1 VSPRQSGAPQV
12 IAHRGAS
19 GSLPENTMPS
29 FALAVEQRADMI
41 EVDLHTTRDGEVV
54 IRHDAELEPLGGV
67 GEIGEALFAD
77 VRRLD
82 AGGGEVVPTLDEML
96 DGFSEAISFNLEL
109 KVGASGRYPGMEDLA
124 VAAVERRGV
133 LTQTLFSSFYEDV
146 LQALRASGEA
156 VRIAVLVS
164 ERWPAGM
171 FERATR
177 LGAEAVNPFYGLVDR
192 ELVDRAHGE
201 GVKVYPYTVD
211 DIAEIERLVDLGVD
225 GLFTNYPDQ
234 MRSWVDERF

>member
-1 VSPRQSGAPQV
+1 MSRLQPSAPRV

-19 GSLPENTMPS
+19 GALPENTLPS

-54 IRHDAELEPLGGV
+54 IRHDAELETLGGV
-67 GEIGEALFAD
+67 GEIGETALAD
-77 VRRLD
+77 IRRLD
-82 AGGGEVVPTLDEML
+82 AGGGQAVPTLDEML
-96 DGFSEAISFNLEL
+96 DGFCEAIPFNLEL
-109 KVGASGRYPGMEDLA
+109 KVGARGRYPGMEGVA

-133 LTQTLFSSFYEDV
+133 LAETLFSSFYEDV
-146 LQALRASGEA
+146 LQALRACGEG

-171 FERATR
+171 LERARR
-177 LGAEAVNPFYGLVDR
+177 LGAEAINPFYRLVDR

-201 GVKVYPYTVD
+201 GMVVYPYTVD
-211 DIAEIERLVDLGVD
+211 DLAEVDRLVGLGVD
-225 GLFTNYPDQ
+225 GLFTNYPDR